1 MFGRALTAAAV
12 LGFSAVAAQ
21 AADKVSFGLNW
32 FPDTEHGGY
41 YQAVVDGTYAK
52 YGLDVT
58 IVPGGPQANN
68 AILLVSGKLDF
79 YMGSNMIEAFNAV
92 KENVPIVVVAAEY
105 QKDPQVLLSHPGVGL
120 DKLEDLKNAPAY
132 IAKTALVS
140 YWAWLRSAYGFKD
153 ENVRPYTF
161 NSGPFIANKTSIQ
174 QGYINYEPHEVEVY
188 GHFKPNVFL
197 LADYGFTTYSTTLV
211 ARTDTVAKTP
221 DLVQRFVDAS
231 AIGWYHFL
239 YGDNSKAIAVIKS
252 QNAELT
258 DDMIAYGFKSLKE
271 NGIID
276 SGDTLKL
283 GIGAMTAE
291 RVKDFFD
298 KMVKAGVFDAG
309 LDYKKAY
316 TLQFVD
322 KGVGV
327 ELRK

>member
-1 MFGRALTAAAV
+1 
-12 LGFSAVAAQ
+12 
-21 AADKVSFGLNW
+21 
-32 FPDTEHGGY
+32 
-41 YQAVVDGTYAK
+41 
-52 YGLDVT
+52 
-58 IVPGGPQANN
+58 
-68 AILLVSGKLDF
+68 
-79 YMGSNMIEAFNAV
+79 
-92 KENVPIVVVAAEY
+92 
-105 QKDPQVLLSHPGVGL
+105 
-120 DKLEDLKNAPAY
+120 
-132 IAKTALVS
+132 
-140 YWAWLRSAYGFKD
+140 
-153 ENVRPYTF
+153 
-161 NSGPFIANKTSIQ
+161 
-174 QGYINYEPHEVEVY
+174 
-188 GHFKPNVFL
+188 
-197 LADYGFTTYSTTLV
+197 
-211 ARTDTVAKTP
+211 
-221 DLVQRFVDAS
+221 
-231 AIGWYHFL
+231 
-239 YGDNSKAIAVIKS
+239 VIKS